1 MTEKD
6 GMLSGKV
13 SLITGSSSGIGAA
26 AARVFAREGSAV
38 VLTARREDRLAAL
51 VKELRQEGADAEYVV
66 ADVVRAEDMRR
77 VVEFAVERFGRL
89 DAAFNNAGY
98 GVGRTPL
105 HLMDDQLYDHI
116 METNVR
122 GLFNCLRPQ
131 ISTML
136 RSGSGGAIVNTSSV
150 GGMVATPVSAPYVA
164 SKHAVIGLTK
174 AAAAEYGGQGIR
186 VNAIAPGTTRSEL
199 VEEWYAQNPGIE
211 ELVHQT
217 TPQPRTAEPEEVA
230 EAAAWL
236 CSDRSSYV
244 TGATVPVDGGFT
256 AL

>member
-1 MTEKD
+1 MTGKD
-6 GMLSGKV
+6 GILSGKV

-51 VKELRQEGADAEYVV
+51 VKELRQAGADAEYVV
-66 ADVVRAEDMRR
+66 ADVIRADDMRR
-77 VVEFAVERFGRL
+77 AVEFTVERFGRL

-98 GVGRTPL
+98 AVGRTPL
-105 HLMDDQLYDHI
+105 HLMDDEVYDPI
-116 METNVR
+116 MDTNVR
-122 GLFNCLRPQ
+122 GLFNCLRPE

-136 RSGSGGAIVNTSSV
+136 ESGNGGAIVNTSSV
-150 GGMVATPVSAPYVA
+150 GGLVASPVAAPYVA

-199 VEEWYAQNPGIE
+199 VEEWYAQNPEIE
-211 ELVHQT
+211 KELHRT
-217 TPQPRTAEPEEVA
+217 TPQPRTAEPEETA

-244 TGATVPVDGGFT
+244 TGATLPVDGGFT